1 MEPLIKGVA
10 ASGGQARGR
19 ACVMRDELRPVG
31 PGEILVTVMTDPI
44 SFADLVEHAVAL
56 VTDQGGIASHPA
68 ILAREM
74 GIPAVVNTRTGTT
87 VIRDGAMIMVDG
99 ATGEVFSVD

>member
-1 MEPLIKGVA
+1 MRPLTKGIA

-44 SFADLVEHAVAL
+44 SFADLVENAVAL

-74 GIPAVVNTRTGTT
+74 GIPAVVSTGDGTT
-87 VIRDGAMIMVDG
+87 AIRDGDLIMVDG
-99 ATGEVFSVD
+99 DSGEVFSVA